1 MAFKNLSPL
10 KVITPIKAGQKKH
23 FKNLVGAN
31 LSISLTEVIQ
41 SIPQQHL
48 LITDTAQSATKL
60 QQELQYLLPK
70 RADSIYHFP
79 DLEILP
85 YDNFSASEDILS
97 ERMRTLYDIQSN
109 RQAIVIVAINTL
121 LKRLPPAHFITAQTF
136 VVRVGQKI
144 KLEHERLKLENSGYQ
159 FVNQVLQRGEF
170 SIRGSIL
177 DIFPMGANTPY
188 RIDLFDDEIDTI
200 RAFDL
205 DTQRSQETITKVEI
219 LPTHEYLPEYQN
231 INIFAKN
238 WQAHFNDRGL
248 KSSPYEITMQ
258 GGYAPG
264 MEFYLPLFYEETT
277 NLTDYLAQD
286 SVITHVYETADHA
299 QHFWLDINTRYDQL
313 SHDIQNPILNPE
325 ALYFS
330 AESLFSILKSH
341 PQIHFHRGNEKAKA
355 TALPFKKLPE
365 LYVNYQFKQ
374 PYKHLLKFCETI
386 DDYKIS
392 KTIFSADSIGRR
404 KLLLEHLLKL
414 NIRPT
419 ICESWQEAMISP
431 ADTVLI
437 SSPLTG
443 GFIWETHLAFITEA
457 DLFRNHISAIS
468 KQKKTH
474 AQAFATSIF
483 QDLSVLKVGT
493 AVVHIEHGVGRY
505 QGLTTLEMGNQTNEY
520 LTLTYGNEEKLYV
533 PIHALHLVS
542 RYSGTDIDNAPLN
555 RLGTDKWDKIKEKAA
570 KKIQDVAAE
579 LLEIYANRV
588 IKSGFSNIFDKN
600 DYLAFCQ
607 GFPFEETEDQQTAI
621 REVLD
626 GMISPQPMD
635 RLVCGDVGFGKTE
648 VAMRATYLATH
659 NNKQVAILVP
669 TTLLAQQHYENF
681 RDRFANLP
689 VNVDVLSRFKTAK
702 QQKEAMLKLS
712 QGNTDIIIGTHKL
725 LSKEIKF
732 HNLGLLIIDEE
743 HRFGVKHKE
752 QMKALRADIDILT
765 MTATPIPRT
774 LNMALSDIRDLSII
788 ATPPAKRLAV
798 KTFVREFKND
808 IVKEAILRE
817 TMRGGQVYFL
827 HNKVETIFATQE
839 KLQSLFPD
847 LNIAIAHGQMREK
860 ELEQIMFDFQQ
871 NKYHV
876 LVCTTII
883 ETGIDIPNANTIIM
897 ERADNFG
904 LAQLHQLRGRVGR
917 SHHQAY
923 AYLLTP
929 PFSAL
934 SKDAVKR
941 LDALKETDSL
951 GAGFMLANHDLEIR
965 GAGELLGKEQS
976 GNIEGIGFSL
986 YMELLQKT
994 VAALQQGRDIKN
1006 INFNEVINNTEIELR
1021 IPALIP
1027 EPYLFDVHTRLTF
1040 YKRISSA
1047 ETHQQLDDI
1056 KIELV
1061 DRFGLL
1067 MPQIEN
1073 LFATAH
1079 IRINAIPLGIKK
1091 IEMHTGGGSIQFLEK
1106 PDINPITII
1115 KMVQMY
1121 PDCFQ
1126 LSKSERIIIK
1136 KGFLKANE
1144 RIEFIQGTLKKL
1156 SLG

>member
-1 MAFKNLSPL
+1 
-10 KVITPIKAGQKKH
+10 
-23 FKNLVGAN
+23 
-31 LSISLTEVIQ
+31 
-41 SIPQQHL
+41 
-48 LITDTAQSATKL
+48 
-60 QQELQYLLPK
+60 
-70 RADSIYHFP
+70 
-79 DLEILP
+79 
-85 YDNFSASEDILS
+85 
-97 ERMRTLYDIQSN
+97 
-109 RQAIVIVAINTL
+109 
-121 LKRLPPAHFITAQTF
+121 
-136 VVRVGQKI
+136 
-144 KLEHERLKLENSGYQ
+144 
-159 FVNQVLQRGEF
+159 
-170 SIRGSIL
+170 
-177 DIFPMGANTPY
+177 
-188 RIDLFDDEIDTI
+188 
-200 RAFDL
+200 
-205 DTQRSQETITKVEI
+205 
-219 LPTHEYLPEYQN
+219 
-231 INIFAKN
+231 
-238 WQAHFNDRGL
+238 
-248 KSSPYEITMQ
+248 
-258 GGYAPG
+258 
-264 MEFYLPLFYEETT
+264 
-277 NLTDYLAQD
+277 
-286 SVITHVYETADHA
+286 
-299 QHFWLDINTRYDQL
+299 
-313 SHDIQNPILNPE
+313 
-325 ALYFS
+325 
-330 AESLFSILKSH
+330 
-341 PQIHFHRGNEKAKA
+341 
-355 TALPFKKLPE
+355 
-365 LYVNYQFKQ
+365 
-374 PYKHLLKFCETI
+374 
-386 DDYKIS
+386 
-392 KTIFSADSIGRR
+392 
-404 KLLLEHLLKL
+404 
-414 NIRPT
+414 
-419 ICESWQEAMISP
+419 
-431 ADTVLI
+431 
-437 SSPLTG
+437 
-443 GFIWETHLAFITEA
+443 
-457 DLFRNHISAIS
+457 
-468 KQKKTH
+468 
-474 AQAFATSIF
+474 
-483 QDLSVLKVGT
+483 
-493 AVVHIEHGVGRY
+493 
-505 QGLTTLEMGNQTNEY
+505 
-520 LTLTYGNEEKLYV
+520 
-533 PIHALHLVS
+533 
-542 RYSGTDIDNAPLN
+542 
-555 RLGTDKWDKIKEKAA
+555 
-570 KKIQDVAAE
+570 
-579 LLEIYANRV
+579 
-588 IKSGFSNIFDKN
+588 
-600 DYLAFCQ
+600 
-607 GFPFEETEDQQTAI
+607 
-621 REVLD
+621 
-626 GMISPQPMD
+626 
-635 RLVCGDVGFGKTE
+635 
-648 VAMRATYLATH
+648 
-659 NNKQVAILVP
+659 
-669 TTLLAQQHYENF
+669 
-681 RDRFANLP
+681 
-689 VNVDVLSRFKTAK
+689 
-702 QQKEAMLKLS
+702 
-712 QGNTDIIIGTHKL
+712 
-725 LSKEIKF
+725 
-732 HNLGLLIIDEE
+732 
-743 HRFGVKHKE
+743 
-752 QMKALRADIDILT
+752 
-765 MTATPIPRT
+765 
-774 LNMALSDIRDLSII
+774 
-788 ATPPAKRLAV
+788 
-798 KTFVREFKND
+798 
-808 IVKEAILRE
+808 
-817 TMRGGQVYFL
+817 MRGGQVYFL